1 MINENNI
8 SEHFLSIY
16 IENYFVSNIEIKNVI
31 FNLYVKKIIEEKV
44 SAQLL
49 QMTHLINNRKDILQ
63 ERTESDN
70 IFVIMNRAQVQ

>member
-70 IFVIMNRAQVQ
+70 IFVIMNRA

>member
-1 MINENNI
+1 M
-8 SEHFLSIY
+8 
-16 IENYFVSNIEIKNVI
+16 
-31 FNLYVKKIIEEKV
+31 KKIIEEKV